1 MNKTMTKT
9 KKFHLNG
16 IFTTIVP
23 LIGLALVILIFEIWT
38 GGVLLGSANM
48 QSMINQMAITVLVAI
63 GATCTYGVGNIDVS
77 LGASVC
83 AAAVGA
89 AIVAVNTGNLFL
101 SLLVCLAISLVLGL
115 LKGIMAAY
123 VQVPYFIFSVVL
135 GSILSA
141 LVLVVMGN
149 ESTIY
154 LMNAVVEIP
163 ELSYAQITAINIIV
177 IVVYFALGIFLFKF
191 TGYGLNI
198 RMLGG
203 NPVATKQ
210 NGSNIVKTRILAFL
224 WAGLGIAAGAFLLML
239 RSQVVAYN
247 TASSTGTDVMVA
259 ITLGGMSISG
269 GSKTSVTAGL
279 IGAATITVINSGLS
293 IIGTDVGL
301 RQVVRGVIFLVVVV
315 IAAGSLSKQ
324 YIEK

>member
-1 MNKTMTKT
+1 MKEAELKNKKNDLRGLMTT
-9 KKFHLNG
+9 L
-16 IFTTIVP
+16 VP
-23 LIGLALVILIFEIWT
+23 VMGLVLVIVIFEIWT
-38 GGVLLGSANM
+38 QGILLGAANLG
-48 QSMINQMAITVLVAI
+48 SMINQLTVTVLVAI

-89 AIVAVNTGNLFL
+89 ALVAVSTGNLFL
-101 SLLVCLAISLVLGL
+101 SLLVCLGISLVLGL
-115 LKGIMAAY
+115 LKGLMAAY

-141 LVLVVMGN
+141 LVLVIMGN

-154 LMNAVVEIP
+154 LANAAVEIP
-163 ELSYAQITAINIIV
+163 ELSYSQLTVINIVV
-177 IVVYFALGIFLFKF
+177 IVVYFAIGLFLFKF

-203 NPVATKQ
+203 NAVAARQ
-210 NGSNIVKTRILAFL
+210 NGSNIVKTRVLAFL
-224 WAGLGIAAGAFLLML
+224 WAGLGIAFGAFLLML

-259 ITLGGMSISG
+259 ITLGGMPISG
-269 GSKTSVTAGL
+269 GPKTSVTAGL

-301 RQVVRGVIFLVVVV
+301 RQVVRGIIFLVVVV
-315 IAAGSLSKQ
+315 IAAGSFGKQ
-324 YIEK
+324 RAN

>member
-1 MNKTMTKT
+1 MKEAELKNKKAGLRGLMTT
-9 KKFHLNG
+9 L
-16 IFTTIVP
+16 VP
-23 LIGLALVILIFEIWT
+23 VMGLVLVIIIFEIWT
-38 GGVLLGSANM
+38 QGILLGAANLG
-48 QSMINQMAITVLVAI
+48 SMINQLTVTVLVAI
-63 GATCTYGVGNIDVS
+63 GAACTYGVGNIDVS

-89 AIVAVNTGNLFL
+89 ALVAVNTGNLFL
-101 SLLVCLAISLVLGL
+101 SLLVCLGISLVLGL
-115 LKGIMAAY
+115 LKGLMAAY

-141 LVLVVMGN
+141 LVLVIMGN

-154 LMNAVVEIP
+154 LANAAVEIP
-163 ELSYAQITAINIIV
+163 ELSYSQLTVINIVV
-177 IVVYFALGIFLFKF
+177 IVVYFAIGLFLFKF

-203 NPVATKQ
+203 NAVAARQ

-224 WAGLGIAAGAFLLML
+224 WAGLGIALGAFLLM
-239 RSQVVAYN
+239 QVVAYN

-269 GSKTSVTAGL
+269 GPKTSVTAGL

-315 IAAGSLSKQ
+315 IAAGSFGKQ
-324 YIEK
+324 RVN

>member
-1 MNKTMTKT
+1 MKEAELKNKKNGLSGLMTT
-9 KKFHLNG
+9 L
-16 IFTTIVP
+16 VP
-23 LIGLALVILIFEIWT
+23 VIGLVLVIVIFEIWT
-38 GGVLLGSANM
+38 QGILLGAANLG
-48 QSMINQMAITVLVAI
+48 SMINQLTVTVLVAI
-63 GATCTYGVGNIDVS
+63 GAACTYGVGNIDVS

-89 AIVAVNTGNLFL
+89 ALVAVSTGNLFL
-101 SLLVCLAISLVLGL
+101 SLLVCLGISLVLGL
-115 LKGIMAAY
+115 LKGLMAAY

-141 LVLVVMGN
+141 LVLVIMGN

-154 LMNAVVEIP
+154 LANAAVEIP
-163 ELSYAQITAINIIV
+163 ELSYSQLTVINIVV
-177 IVVYFALGIFLFKF
+177 IVVYFAIGLFLFKF

-203 NPVATKQ
+203 NAVAARQ
-210 NGSNIVKTRILAFL
+210 NGSNIVKTRVLAFL
-224 WAGLGIAAGAFLLML
+224 WAGLGIAFGAFLLML

-259 ITLGGMSISG
+259 ITLGGMPISG
-269 GSKTSVTAGL
+269 GPKTSVTAGL

-301 RQVVRGVIFLVVVV
+301 RQVVRGIIFLVVVV
-315 IAAGSLSKQ
+315 IAAGSFGKQ
-324 YIEK
+324 RAN

>member
-1 MNKTMTKT
+1 MKEAELKNKKNDLRGLMTT
-9 KKFHLNG
+9 L
-16 IFTTIVP
+16 VP
-23 LIGLALVILIFEIWT
+23 VMGLVLVIVIFEIWT
-38 GGVLLGSANM
+38 QGILLGAANLG
-48 QSMINQMAITVLVAI
+48 SMINQLTVTVLVAI
-63 GATCTYGVGNIDVS
+63 GAVCTYGVGNIDVS

-89 AIVAVNTGNLFL
+89 ALVAVSTGNLFL
-101 SLLVCLAISLVLGL
+101 SLLVCLGISLVLGL
-115 LKGIMAAY
+115 LKGLMAAY

-141 LVLVVMGN
+141 LVLVIMGN

-154 LMNAVVEIP
+154 LANAAVEIP
-163 ELSYAQITAINIIV
+163 ELSYSQLTVINIVV
-177 IVVYFALGIFLFKF
+177 IVVYFAIGLFLFKF

-203 NPVATKQ
+203 NPVAARQ
-210 NGSNIVKTRILAFL
+210 NGSNIVKTRVLAFL
-224 WAGLGIAAGAFLLML
+224 WAGLGIAFGAFLLML

-259 ITLGGMSISG
+259 ITLGGMPISG
-269 GSKTSVTAGL
+269 GPKTSVTAGL

-301 RQVVRGVIFLVVVV
+301 RQVVRGIIFLVVVV
-315 IAAGSLSKQ
+315 IAAGSFGKQ
-324 YIEK
+324 RAN